1 MEWLIITG
9 LKWSGKFYLLFNIF
23 YNYLKENGV
32 NSKHIITLALD
43 DLQNQKFWDPNEL
56 YKYISDQNF

>member
-1 MEWLIITG
+1 MWWLIITG
-9 LKWSGKFYLLFNIF
+9 LKWSGKSYLLFNIF

-56 YKYISDQNF
+56 YK